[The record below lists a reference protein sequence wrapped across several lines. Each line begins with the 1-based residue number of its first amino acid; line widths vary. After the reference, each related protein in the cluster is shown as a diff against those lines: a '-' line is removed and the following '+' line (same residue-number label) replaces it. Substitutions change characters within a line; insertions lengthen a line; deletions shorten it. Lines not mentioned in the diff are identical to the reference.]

1 MCSQDKQTFLKD
13 EITSVSM
20 ILWLKIASKRTLM
33 FYEKLKKGFDNFY
46 DWKLYAVRRFLTQ
59 RVYIFALFKF
69 FFIGLY
75 FFVVA
80 FTGCICIWTIFE
92 SGCGIQV
99 SQATPTKSSMLL
111 NHNYGQLFLKFGY
124 HSFKF
129 SFVHGPSWLRVL
141 ESIHS
146 KASTETYLLELTPY
160 KGLCIGVCLL
170 NGR

>member
-1 MCSQDKQTFLKD
+1 MRTRDKQTSLTY
-13 EITSVSM
+13 IVQTSM

-99 SQATPTKSSMLL
+99 SQATPTKFSMLF
-111 NHNYGQLFLKFGY
+111 NIW
-124 HSFKF
+124 
-129 SFVHGPSWLRVL
+129 SWRKRGSASNPKMEYQVL
-141 ESIHS
+141 S
-146 KASTETYLLELTPY
+146 
-160 KGLCIGVCLL
+160 CIFH
-170 NGR
+170 

>member
-1 MCSQDKQTFLKD
+1 MRTRDKQTFLTY
-13 EITSVSM
+13 IVQTSM

-99 SQATPTKSSMLL
+99 SQATPTKSSMLFKHTYGKNFWIFGDL
-111 NHNYGQLFLKFGY
+111 SFNYF
-124 HSFKF
+124 
-129 SFVHGPSWLRVL
+129 FVHGLSCH
-141 ESIHS
+141 II
-146 KASTETYLLELTPY
+146 
-160 KGLCIGVCLL
+160 KGIG
-170 NGR
+170 GHE